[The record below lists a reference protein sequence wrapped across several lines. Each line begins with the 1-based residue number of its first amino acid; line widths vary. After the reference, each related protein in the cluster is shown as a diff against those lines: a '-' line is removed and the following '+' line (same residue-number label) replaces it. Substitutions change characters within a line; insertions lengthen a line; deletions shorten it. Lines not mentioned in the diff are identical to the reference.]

1 MQLGMVF
8 RLFNNTGVF
17 YKKFLKLPEKFLK
30 MHRKA
35 PSIDFFFVKRSIS
48 LLLVTCSLY
57 KGASTQILFFVKT
70 ALILFSH
77 DFLCHNR
84 DVCGKNKTQF
94 ISIESKIKIT
104 QARHISQLLHQPLF
118 AINFLNIFRPALVM
132 IVDTLILKT

>member
-35 PSIDFFFVKRSIS
+35 PSIDFFFRKRSIS

-94 ISIESKIKIT
+94 ISVESKMKIT
-104 QARHISQLLHQPLF
+104 QARHIPQLLHQPLF
-118 AINFLNIFRPALVM
+118 AINFLNIFRPALIM
-132 IVDTLILKT
+132 IVDTLILKI

>member
-8 RLFNNTGVF
+8 RLFNNMGVF

-94 ISIESKIKIT
+94 ILVESKIKIT

-118 AINFLNIFRPALVM
+118 AINFLNIFRPALIM
-132 IVDTLILKT
+132 IVDTLILKI

>member
-1 MQLGMVF
+1 MQLGMIF
-8 RLFNNTGVF
+8 RLFNNMGVF

-30 MHRKA
+30 MHRKT
-35 PSIDFFFVKRSIS
+35 PSIDFFFRKRSIS

-57 KGASTQILFFVKT
+57 KGTSSQILFFVKT
-70 ALILFSH
+70 ALILFLY

-94 ISIESKIKIT
+94 ISVESKIKIA